1 MPSGQV
7 HNAVTFTLAGL
18 TLAGGI
24 LLQNADVL
32 TVSAGMAAGL
42 FLSPDLDLAAGS
54 IALSNVRKAPQM
66 AARILLLD
74 GAPTVR
80 KISVAVGWL
89 ASTAWRVIWWP
100 YGVAIKHRSWIS
112 HAPVVSTA
120 LRVLYLILLTVP
132 FWGCSL
138 SYQLTAQGW
147 RYAALAF
154 GGLCIA
160 DGAHIAMDAAETRA
174 KRLQRKYNKFT
185 EVRYE

>member
-54 IALSNVRKAPQM
+54 IALSNVRKAPRM

-74 GAPTVR
+74 GAPTIR
-80 KISVAVGWL
+80 KVTVAVGGL
-89 ASTAWRVIWWP
+89 AALVWRVIWWP
-100 YGVAIKHRSWIS
+100 YGMAIKHRSSLS
-112 HAPVVSTA
+112 HAPILSTA
-120 LRVLYLILLTVP
+120 LRVLYMAVVLFP
-132 FWGCSL
+132 FWGCLS
-138 SYQLTAQGW
+138 SYQLTALGW
-147 RYAALAF
+147 KYAALAF
-154 GGLCIA
+154 AGLCVA
-160 DGAHIAMDAAETRA
+160 DIAHIAMDTAETRA
-174 KRLQRKYNKFT
+174 KMLRRRYNKFT